1 MQKNMISL
9 WPLRIQGKQVSKPEI
24 KYLRQH
30 WSLKRLGR
38 QLSMRILGA
47 KFKFSVGHG
56 KFNFPPLY
64 AEIASSG
71 WTPIVSLA
79 IEAIIAVD
87 LKKYHASIIVWRNF
101 VYFSTVTRKNG
112 SKKDRSART
121 CRPTDAFSWV
131 CLISSSSLGR
141 LELSCWVAG
150 LGIATNFCNKTT
162 CFYKRAIVEL
172 IEKYER
178 YLLKHAQMLPVYA
191 YVVKLQDSDRD
202 SSFIR
207 SLEAPIII
215 EKDWSYLLLTRLR
228 TSCTLACRRTQ
239 PACAFPKDSLECFV
253 SLVFA
258 SNCFYPCR

>member
-56 KFNFPPLY
+56 KFNFRPLY

-71 WTPIVSLA
+71 WIPIVSFV

-112 SKKDRSART
+112 SEKDRSART

-141 LELSCWVAG
+141 LGLFLLGCWAWYCHKFLQQNDMFLQACHRQVDRE
-150 LGIATNFCNKTT
+150 I
-162 CFYKRAIVEL
+162 RAICTQACRNV
-172 IEKYER
+172 I
-178 YLLKHAQMLPVYA
+178 PVYA
-191 YVVKLQDSDRD
+191 YVVRQLSWFKFHRITRGTYNYWKRLILSSSDKASD
-202 SSFIR
+202 E
-207 SLEAPIII
+207 LHACMQ
-215 EKDWSYLLLTRLR
+215 TNTTGLR
-228 TSCTLACRRTQ
+228 FS
-239 PACAFPKDSLECFV
+239 KESLECF
-253 SLVFA
+253 A
-258 SNCFYPCR
+258 